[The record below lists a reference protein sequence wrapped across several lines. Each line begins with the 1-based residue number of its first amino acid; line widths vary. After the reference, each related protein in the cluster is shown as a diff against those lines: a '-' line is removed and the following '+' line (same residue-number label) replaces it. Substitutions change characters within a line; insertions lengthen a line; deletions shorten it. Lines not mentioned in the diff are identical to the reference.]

1 MKFLLIQFYQTGDVV
16 LTTHIPREL
25 KKIQPD
31 AKIDFLV
38 FSGNRPVLINNKNI
52 NNIITLDKQSG
63 ISGMMSVIRQVRR
76 NRYDAVL
83 DFHNNPRS
91 AYITFLSG
99 ARYKVGY
106 CTSKRKF
113 FYNTLPER
121 LDGYPPYTKLSL
133 IAPFTNDFRPESH
146 DLRPEV
152 FVSQKDKDR
161 ASEVLKSFGIT
172 DDDFIVTV
180 SPTHK
185 RATRRWNL
193 KGFTDTAEYL
203 TKKYGAK
210 VILTYGP
217 GELEYIT
224 ENCGHLPDSVFIMPS
239 LGLSEFCALL
249 GCAKLHIGNDSAP
262 HHIATAMNVPTFVIL
277 GSSSPSWVFPSD
289 SHTWVSM
296 GMECQPCFKSACRIS
311 EEIPCTKNLTFDMI
325 KDRLD
330 KFVTEQVKK

>member
-31 AKIDFLV
+31 AEIDFLV
-38 FSGNRPVLINNKNI
+38 FGSNKPVLMNNKNI
-52 NNIITLDKQSG
+52 DNIITLSKKG
-63 ISGMMSVIRQVRR
+63 GTKEMISVIKQVRK

-99 ARYKVGY
+99 AKFKVGY
-106 CTSKRKF
+106 CTSSRKF

-133 IAPFTNDFRPESH
+133 IAPFAKDFRPDEH
-146 DLRPEV
+146 DVSPEV
-152 FVSQKDKDR
+152 FVSDNDKKR
-161 ASEVLKSFGIT
+161 VQEVLDSFGIK
-172 DDDFIVTV
+172 DSDFLVTV

-193 KGFTDTAEYL
+193 KGFIDTAVYM
-203 TKKYGAK
+203 TKAYGAK

-217 GELEYIT
+217 AEMGYIT
-224 ENCGHLPDSVFIMPS
+224 DAYPNLPENVFLMPS
-239 LGLSEFCALL
+239 LGLSEFTALI
-249 GCAKLHIGNDSAP
+249 GRAKLHIGNDSAP
-262 HHIATAMNVPTFVIL
+262 HHLATAQDVPTFIII
-277 GSSSPSWVFPSD
+277 GSSSSSWVLPSER
-289 SHTWVSM
+289 HTWVSM
-296 GMECQPCFKSACRIS
+296 GMDCQPCYKSSCRIS
-311 EEIPCTKNLTFDMI
+311 EDIPCLKELTFEMI
-325 KDRLD
+325 KERLD
-330 KFVTEQVKK
+330 KFISEQVKP